1 MNSGQRL
8 REERERLGFSQNDF
22 AALVPVTRKTMFN
35 WESGAGHVATEA
47 LAVWARSGLDVL
59 YVVTGERLPQ
69 KDSMPGPRQQAL
81 LRQFDAADE
90 TGRRAI
96 EAAAAQAT
104 ATPSH

>member
-59 YVVTGERLPQ
+59 YVVTGERLPMQ
-69 KDSMPGPRQQAL
+69 HPVPGPRQQAL
-81 LRQFDAADE
+81 LNLFDAADE
-90 TGRRAI
+90 SGRRAI

-104 ATPSH
+104 GQPSH

>member
-1 MNSGQRL
+1 MNSGHRL

-59 YVVTGERLPQ
+59 YVVTGEHLPARH
-69 KDSMPGPRQQAL
+69 SLPSPRQQAL
-81 LRQFDAADE
+81 LRLFDAADE
-90 TGRRAI
+90 TGRRTI
-96 EAAAAQAT
+96 EAAAAPA
-104 ATPSH
+104 AGRPLN

>member
-59 YVVTGERLPQ
+59 YVVTGERLPTNL
-69 KDSMPGPRQQAL
+69 SALSPRQQAL
-81 LRQFDAADE
+81 LKLFDAADE
-90 TGRRAI
+90 DGRQAI
-96 EAAAAQAT
+96 EAAAAQAGGS
-104 ATPSH
+104 PSI

>member
-59 YVVTGERLPQ
+59 YVVTGERLPTNL
-69 KDSMPGPRQQAL
+69 SPRQQAL
-81 LRQFDAADE
+81 LRLFDAADE
-90 TGRRAI
+90 AGRRSI
-96 EAAAAQAT
+96 EAAAAQASGS
-104 ATPSH
+104 PSI

>member
-35 WESGAGHVATEA
+35 WESGAGRVATEA

-59 YVVTGERLPQ
+59 YVVTGERLPP
-69 KDSMPGPRQQAL
+69 KDPVPGPRQQAL
-81 LRQFDAADE
+81 LRQFDVTDE
-90 TGRRAI
+90 NGRRAI
-96 EAAAAQAT
+96 EATAAQVT
-104 ATPSH
+104 APPSR

>member
-1 MNSGQRL
+1 MSSGQRL

-59 YVVTGERLPQ
+59 YVVTGERLPIPRAE
-69 KDSMPGPRQQAL
+69 PGLRQQAL
-81 LRQFDAADE
+81 LKLFDAADE
-90 TGRRAI
+90 DGRRVI
-96 EAAAAQAT
+96 EASAAQVAGRP
-104 ATPSH
+104 AG

>member
-1 MNSGQRL
+1 MNSGHRL

-59 YVVTGERLPQ
+59 YVVTGEHLPARH
-69 KDSMPGPRQQAL
+69 SLPSPRQQAL
-81 LRQFDAADE
+81 LRLFDAADE
-90 TGRRAI
+90 TGRRTI
-96 EAAAAQAT
+96 EAAAAQA
-104 ATPSH
+104 AGSPLN